1 MLSLLGSIE
10 KVASLEKKVA
20 TYFGFN
26 TILDSPGQVYF
37 RSLDSELLYHLSL
50 LSDAC
55 SNYAIG
61 MRLMS
66 GEGLVTEGFKEGQV
80 GSSAMPHKMNTRS
93 SERIN
98 GLSKL
103 VKMYSDGA
111 SRVSGDQWEEGD
123 VSCSS
128 PRRVIIPDSFYASD
142 GLCETTLTVLNDM
155 GIYPY
160 MIAKE
165 VETFLPFL
173 ASTQILMEAVKAGIG
188 REKAHKIIKKHSVAE
203 ALRMRQEGAI
213 PDVLGKLAEEPDFKA
228 AGITLQK
235 LNMLIKEKNAFVG
248 NAYDQ
253 IMSMKAKAQPLLEK
267 YSAEAKYE
275 PLEIL

>member
-1 MLSLLGSIE
+1 
-10 KVASLEKKVA
+10 
-20 TYFGFN
+20 
-26 TILDSPGQVYF
+26 
-37 RSLDSELLYHLSL
+37 
-50 LSDAC
+50 
-55 SNYAIG
+55 
-61 MRLMS
+61 MS